1 MGLDW
6 SEVDA
11 EAEALEHAISARLEQ
26 AIADYLGEPLEDP
39 HGHLI
44 PTREGKLARR
54 ELRPLHIC
62 QPGERVVIRE
72 VQDDRPERLR
82 RWSDLGL
89 RPGAL
94 VTMVSR
100 QPLDGTFHVQ
110 VGDQVAVLGTE
121 GLAGLL
127 VEPAASAR
135 RPAPPA
141 KSRGENAKLT
151 KTGRIASLSQPASQ
165 LRFLASSHPAIW
177 KCGGPTEKLPF
188 AP

>member
-1 MGLDW
+1 MELFLTRVLGLDW

-11 EAEALEHAISARLEQ
+11 EAEALEHAMSARLEQ
-26 AIADYLGEPLEDP
+26 AIAEYLGEPLEDP

-89 RPGAL
+89 RPGATGHDGEPPT
-94 VTMVSR
+94 VGRHVSR
-100 QPLDGTFHVQ
+100 SG
-110 VGDQVAVLGTE
+110 GRSSCRLGTE

-135 RPAPPA
+135 RAAPPA

-165 LRFLASSHPAIW
+165 LRFLASLIR
-177 KCGGPTEKLPF
+177 
-188 AP
+188 